1 MLFLD
6 KQDRIHMKVRL
17 FRNKADLPPNSFAQG
32 VCTKAHPFS
41 SCLAFDDETGSVKR
55 NSLDIVFDCDFEYG
69 FLAAVPLLESIDF
82 VLTIEIGGYVVS
94 QVVINRVA
102 IVFEIRPSIR
112 AIAAARPATC
122 PMPINTGSILMEP

>member
-1 MLFLD
+1 MC
-6 KQDRIHMKVRL
+6 
-17 FRNKADLPPNSFAQG
+17 A
-32 VCTKAHPFS
+32 KAHPFS

-102 IVFEIRPSIR
+102 IVFEISPSIR
-112 AIAAARPATC
+112 AISRDDIPTVFSHDIFHTL
-122 PMPINTGSILMEP
+122 PFSGSYLSGFPIGIMLSGWSVRQIL

>member
-1 MLFLD
+1 
-6 KQDRIHMKVRL
+6 
-17 FRNKADLPPNSFAQG
+17 
-32 VCTKAHPFS
+32 VCAKAHPFS